1 MSENP
6 GKLRLKNTDTNR
18 FKVDNE
24 GQAPLTP
31 AAGPQVASPHANDP
45 GATQTVVDPISLR
58 DTATGR
64 LRRLSENQ
72 SGTASVSPNPTGP
85 APVGQGAVPL
95 RIVHQENKP
104 AASPMSTATA
114 QIKLRIPGAN
124 APAAAPASPAAPAS
138 SAAPATPEP
147 APAPAPAA
155 APKTASSTIKLN
167 IRKPAAPAPSAAT
180 TATPAPAA
188 VPAPAAAPAPQAA
201 PAPAPDSNTLKIRP
215 KTPGLKPPTENAA
228 ASATVKLKPM
238 PAPTPNAG
246 QTTVVPAPQE
256 GGAPAAAAG
265 NPPPLTPSATG
276 SKPSLKLKKEEAPAK
291 EATLPPGT
299 PAAPAAPPASSAAT
313 QAPPAQRTTAPKAP
327 AMSTGAVDY
336 PAANAG
342 GEGTSV
348 LTGVGIILSAVASI
362 AAIVLNVL
370 SFITYL
376 K

>member
-104 AASPMSTATA
+104 AANPMSTATA

-124 APAAAPASPAAPAS
+124 APAAAPASPAAPA
-138 SAAPATPEP
+138 TPE
-147 APAPAPAA
+147 PAPAPAA

-180 TATPAPAA
+180 TAAPEPQAAAPAP
-188 VPAPAAAPAPQAA
+188 AAPAPQAA
-201 PAPAPDSNTLKIRP
+201 APAPAAAPVSTPDSNTLKIRP
-215 KTPGLKPPTENAA
+215 KTPGQKLPTENAA
-228 ASATVKLKPM
+228 ASATVKLKAM
-238 PAPTPNAG
+238 PAPNAG

-265 NPPPLTPSATG
+265 NPPPLTPSSTG
-276 SKPSLKLKKEEAPAK
+276 SKPSLKLKKEETPAK
-291 EATLPPGT
+291 EATLLPGT
-299 PAAPAAPPASSAAT
+299 PAAPPASSAAT

-336 PAANAG
+336 PVANAG

-348 LTGVGIILSAVASI
+348 LTGVGIIVSAVASI